1 MGFTV
6 DPEIQRATA
15 GLVAELGAVEP
26 APVGDVAARRLSTA
40 PWIERLL
47 GSKPIPADVER
58 SDLHCRSHDGEEPRL
73 RWYRKRGDHPA
84 PGPAALYIHGGGM
97 ILGTIEDYD
106 GQVAGYV
113 AETGVPMLS
122 VDYRLAPE
130 HPHPTPVED
139 CYAGLTWLHREAAGL
154 GVDPDRIAV
163 MGDSAGGGLA
173 AATAILARERG
184 GPAIASQILVYPMLD
199 DRTVE
204 PDPELEPFVLWSY
217 DDNAT
222 GWGALLGA
230 VAEAEVEASAAP
242 ARVEDPGGLPPTYL
256 EVGELDIFRDEVVEF
271 ARRLGRAGV
280 PTELHVHPGVP
291 HDFELVA
298 PAAPVS
304 RRAVADRLRVLCSL

>member
-1 MGFTV
+1 MGFRV
-6 DPEIQRATA
+6 DPEIERATSE
-15 GLVAELGAVEP
+15 LVAELGAVEP
-26 APVGDVAARRLSTA
+26 APVGDVGARRLNTA

-47 GSKPIPADVER
+47 GSLPIAADVELT
-58 SDLHCRSHDGEEPRL
+58 DLRCRSHDGEELRL
-73 RWYRKRGDHPA
+73 RWYRKRGA
-84 PGPAALYIHGGGM
+84 AAAAGPAVLYVHGGGM
-97 ILGTIEDYD
+97 ILSTIEDYD
-106 GQVAGYV
+106 GQVASYV
-113 AETGVPMLS
+113 SATGVPMLS

-139 CYAGLTWLHREAAGL
+139 CYAALTWLHREAPGL
-154 GVDPDRIAV
+154 GVAVERIAV

-184 GPAIASQILVYPMLD
+184 GPAIASQVLVYPMLD

-204 PDPELEPFVLWSY
+204 PDPELESFVFWSY

-222 GWGALLGA
+222 GWAALLGDLA
-230 VAEAEVEASAAP
+230 GDGVEATAAP
-242 ARVEDPGGLPPTYL
+242 ARVEDPAGLPPTYL

-304 RRAVADRLRVLCSL
+304 RRAVADRLRVLRAL